1 MIKTRPYDPTRYF
14 HDDEDI
20 AVYLQVALQE
30 SIADNDYSLLAHA
43 IETSAKARGMTALAN
58 ATGIPRNELYDLLEA
73 DAPMPFATL
82 HKLLAALGVQVSL
95 TPAAPGKSEAAT
107 EATTNGAAAEAVHEP
122 AEPVAPAKKTGKKSL
137 PKTARDKKTPAR
149 AEA

>member
-58 ATGIPRNELYDLLEA
+58 AAGIPRNELYDLLEA

-95 TPAAPGKSEAAT
+95 TPVPAQNRPRQKNPGA
-107 EATTNGAAAEAVHEP
+107 GR
-122 AEPVAPAKKTGKKSL
+122 SL
-137 PKTARDKKTPAR
+137 IHTINKDTP
-149 AEA
+149 

>member
-58 ATGIPRNELYDLLEA
+58 AAGIPRNELYDLLEA

-82 HKLLAALGVQVSL
+82 HKLLADAGITPTTGEASSPKKALAL
-95 TPAAPGKSEAAT
+95 
-107 EATTNGAAAEAVHEP
+107 AE
-122 AEPVAPAKKTGKKSL
+122 
-137 PKTARDKKTPAR
+137 D
-149 AEA
+149 